1 MSMWGLTMWLA
12 IIAAVVLLVRPLL
25 QQQSKP
31 ASITFHI
38 LMALPFFA
46 LASRFLVNDT
56 SFAHVVSYGGEELP
70 LRYRFAA
77 TWAAREGP
85 LLLWVMWMT
94 VLAFIWRKPMNGE
107 NTDTTHPLRLRL
119 IYGFNLLLLL
129 LALTLDPFK
138 ESTNMGI
145 GQGLNELLQTDLMV
159 IHPPLIFLAYSL
171 CLHLSSIALSSMF
184 TDSKGIQERM
194 LSIVRPGL
202 FVSTLGIGLGGL
214 WAYLILDWG
223 GYWAWDPVETGS
235 LLPWLALVFMAH
247 LRTRPGK
254 TSEQTWIGAGLAAGG
269 LALFATLVTR
279 AGGVWASSVHT
290 FVTDSAGTPPSDA
303 FSRMMVLKSDAT
315 AGVEVMTYL
324 VILLLFIGFWLQLQR
339 NSEKNW
345 KPTPHSLRLFSLPLI
360 GVILALILQ
369 LYIDQS
375 CDSQNLPSC
384 SVTLDA
390 TVYALIPSFVFS
402 FLLFAPLALEFF
414 FGDIRS
420 PRPSVEGWSFGSL
433 VQTGE
438 KDRTNSLFFILLLVA
453 IFIFG
458 LTDNFLYTALFLIF
472 FTPLF
477 FAEDA
482 TKLWAHGAGGVMLGL
497 AGAWSGMVEV
507 LAAGIIILFFI
518 LPWLLVPE
526 SEETSSFSFFEKK
539 SQQKI
544 ALWASVGVIGTYLVL
559 TIVLLLSSIDAINFE
574 GHELYGAPFL
584 MAFAGSLFLYSNRRH
599 DAKRNAWLLIGTLLI
614 SILFAIWQ
622 PVAFGMDS
630 STAISSLIVRGVLAW
645 LTLPI
650 LILVVVPMVKE
661 VVITQGIER
670 SKIPIWRRIPLG
682 AHLVHLGLLLL
693 LIGHVYTTVLI
704 DRGDASHRVTMVK
717 DEIVFDGNYGYEF
730 TGLRMTTEDL
740 EVGNGYVGIQIN
752 VYELEND
759 GVGDKI
765 GTVEPG
771 MLRFDTITDSG
782 FVLSSKSRSEVD
794 TLTRWSGDMVFIFDG
809 SQANGLMQETVANGS
824 DSVQIVRVTVYD
836 LPASHM
842 VWLGWTTMLLGMGV
856 VVLGDISKNERL
868 KAKTITSNEEE

>member
-1 MSMWGLTMWLA
+1 MWGLTMWLA
-12 IIAAVVLLVRPLL
+12 IIAAAVLLVRPLL

-31 ASITFHI
+31 ASITFHL

-94 VLAFIWRKPMNGE
+94 VLAFVWRKPMSGE

-129 LALTLDPFK
+129 LALNLDPFK
-138 ESTNMGI
+138 ESTSTGI

-171 CLHLSSIALSSMF
+171 CLHISSIALSSMF

-235 LLPWLALVFMAH
+235 MLPWLALVFMAH

-254 TSEQTWIGAGLAAGG
+254 TSHQTWIGAGLAAGG

-290 FVTDSAGTPPSDA
+290 FVTDSAGTSPADA
-303 FSRMMVLKSDAT
+303 FSRMMVLKSDPT

-324 VILLLFIGFWLQLQR
+324 VVLLLFIGFWLQLQR
-339 NSEKNW
+339 DSEKDW
-345 KPTPHSLRLFSLPLI
+345 KPNSNSLRLFSLPFI
-360 GVILALILQ
+360 GVLLALILRF
-369 LYIDQS
+369 YIDQS
-375 CDSQNLPSC
+375 CVSQTLSSC
-384 SVTLDA
+384 SSTFDA
-390 TVYALIPSFVFS
+390 TIYAFIPSFAFS
-402 FLLFAPLALEFF
+402 VLLFAPLALEFF
-414 FGDIRS
+414 YGGVRTPNAS
-420 PRPSVEGWSFGSL
+420 EKGWSFGSL

-438 KDRTNSLFFILLLVA
+438 KNRTNLLFLILLLIA
-453 IFIFG
+453 LFIFS
-458 LTDNFLYTALFLIF
+458 LTDNFLYTAFFLIF

-482 TKLWAHGAGGVMLGL
+482 TKLWAQGAGGVMLGL
-497 AGAWSGMVEV
+497 AGAWSGMIEV
-507 LAAGIIILFFI
+507 LAAGIVMLFFI
-518 LPWLLVPE
+518 LPWLLAPE
-526 SEETSSFSFFEKK
+526 SDENSSFSFFEKK

-544 ALWASVGVIGTYLVL
+544 ALWASVVIVGTYLVL

-574 GHELYGAPFL
+574 GHELYGTPFI
-584 MAFAGSLFLYSNRRH
+584 MAFAGALFLYSNRRH
-599 DAKRNAWLLIGTLLI
+599 EAKRNAWLLLGTLAV

-622 PVAFGMDS
+622 PTAFGMDS
-630 STAISSLIVRGVLAW
+630 STEMSTLIVRGVLAW

-650 LILVVVPMVKE
+650 LILLVVPMVKE
-661 VVITQGIER
+661 VVLTQGIER
-670 SKIPIWRRIPLG
+670 SKTPIWRRIPLG
-682 AHLVHLGLLLL
+682 AHIVHLGLLLL
-693 LIGHVYTTVLI
+693 LIGHVYTTVLV
-704 DRGDASHRVTMVK
+704 DRGDASHRITMVK

-730 TGLRMTTEDL
+730 TGLRMTSEDL
-740 EVGNGYVGIQIN
+740 EVGDGYVGIQIN
-752 VYELEND
+752 VYELDND
-759 GVGDKI
+759 GRGDKI

-794 TLTRWSGDMVFIFDG
+794 TLSRWSGDLVFIFDG
-809 SQANGLMQETVANGS
+809 SQANGLMQQTAINGS
-824 DSVQIVRVTVYD
+824 ESVQLVRVTVYD
-836 LPASHM
+836 LPASHL
-842 VWLGWTTMLLGMGV
+842 VWLGWTTMLLGMGM
-856 VVLGDISKNERL
+856 VVLGDISKNGRL
-868 KAKTITSNEEE
+868 KSKTITSNEEE

>member
-1 MSMWGLTMWLA
+1 MWGLTMWLA
-12 IIAAVVLLVRPLL
+12 IIAAAVLLVRPLL

-31 ASITFHI
+31 ASITFHL

-94 VLAFIWRKPMNGE
+94 VLAFVWRKPMSGE

-138 ESTNMGI
+138 ESTSTGI

-171 CLHLSSIALSSMF
+171 CLHISSIALSSMF

-235 LLPWLALVFMAH
+235 MLPWLALVFMAH

-254 TSEQTWIGAGLAAGG
+254 TSHQTWIGAGLAAGG

-290 FVTDSAGTPPSDA
+290 FVTDSAGTSPADA
-303 FSRMMVLKSDAT
+303 FSRMMVLKSDPT

-324 VILLLFIGFWLQLQR
+324 VVLLLFIGFWLQLQR
-339 NSEKNW
+339 GSEKDW
-345 KPTPHSLRLFSLPLI
+345 KPNSRSLRLFSLPFI
-360 GVILALILQ
+360 GVLLALILRF
-369 LYIDQS
+369 YIDQT
-375 CDSQNLPSC
+375 CESQTLSSC
-384 SVTLDA
+384 SSTFDA
-390 TVYALIPSFVFS
+390 TVYAFIPSFAFS
-402 FLLFAPLALEFF
+402 ALLFAPLAFEFF
-414 FGDIRS
+414 YGGVRT
-420 PRPSVEGWSFGSL
+420 PRASEKGWSFGSF

-438 KDRTNSLFFILLLVA
+438 KNRTNLLFLILLLIA
-453 IFIFG
+453 LFIFS
-458 LTDNFLYTALFLIF
+458 LTDNFLYTAFFLIF

-482 TKLWAHGAGGVMLGL
+482 TKLWAQGAGGVMLGL
-497 AGAWSGMVEV
+497 AGAWSGMIEV
-507 LAAGIIILFFI
+507 LAAGIVMLFFI
-518 LPWLLVPE
+518 LPWLLAPE
-526 SEETSSFSFFEKK
+526 SDENSSFSFFEKK

-544 ALWASVGVIGTYLVL
+544 ALWASVVIVGTYLVL

-574 GHELYGAPFL
+574 GHELYGTPFI
-584 MAFAGSLFLYSNRRH
+584 MAFAGALFLYSNRRH
-599 DAKRNAWLLIGTLLI
+599 EAKRNAWLLLGTLAV

-622 PVAFGMDS
+622 PTAFGMDS
-630 STAISSLIVRGVLAW
+630 STEMSTLIVRGVLAW

-650 LILVVVPMVKE
+650 LILLVVPMVKE
-661 VVITQGIER
+661 VVLTQGIER
-670 SKIPIWRRIPLG
+670 SKTPIWRRIPLG
-682 AHLVHLGLLLL
+682 AHIVHLGLLLL
-693 LIGHVYTTVLI
+693 LIGHVYTTVLV
-704 DRGDASHRVTMVK
+704 DRGDASHRITMVK

-730 TGLRMTTEDL
+730 TGLRMTSEDL
-740 EVGNGYVGIQIN
+740 EVGDGYVGIQIN
-752 VYELEND
+752 VYELDND
-759 GVGDKI
+759 GRGDKI

-794 TLTRWSGDMVFIFDG
+794 TLSRWSGDLVFIFDG
-809 SQANGLMQETVANGS
+809 SQANGLMQQTAINGS
-824 DSVQIVRVTVYD
+824 ESVQLVRVTVYD
-836 LPASHM
+836 LPASHL
-842 VWLGWTTMLLGMGV
+842 VWLGWTTMLLGMGM
-856 VVLGDISKNERL
+856 VVLGDISKNGRL
-868 KAKTITSNEEE
+868 KSKTITSNEEE